1 MATNYN
7 PRIVTDGLVLALDAG
22 NTKSYPGS
30 GTTWTDLSGNGNH
43 FTLYNSPSF
52 LNGYINFDG
61 TNQYARSSS
70 TLDLSSFNSVTVE
83 IGMRVNTT
91 VTPSGMAFEHSS
103 NWNTQ
108 AMGFGLVPNSTGFLT
123 YVSNSNHTNQINGFG
138 VLNYTGINGTNIV
151 IHTNIW
157 SKVSDITG
165 RIAYINAVQRNSA
178 ATSNYSNFRNDFFYI
193 SSRAGTSVWAN
204 HRVYFLRIYGRKLT
218 ALEILQNYNATK
230 ERYGI

>member
-1 MATNYN
+1 MSNKYG
-7 PRIVTDGLVLALDAG
+7 PKIVTDGLVLCLDAAYK
-22 NTKSYPGS
+22 KSYPGS
-30 GTTWTDLSGNGNH
+30 GTTWYDSSGYDNH
-43 FTLYNSPSF
+43 FTLYNNPSF

-91 VTPSGMAFEHSS
+91 VSPSGMAFEHSS

-108 AMGFGLVPNSTGFLT
+108 SMGFGLVPNGDGQTT
-123 YVSNSNHTNQINGFG
+123 YVLDSNHTKQSSGVG
-138 VLNYTGINGTNIV
+138 VLNYNGINGTDIV
-151 IHTNIW
+151 VHTNTW
-157 SKVSDITG
+157 SKVSDSTG

-178 ATSNYSNFRNDFFYI
+178 ATSAYSNFRNDFFYV
-193 SSRAGTSVWAN
+193 SSRAGASVWAN

-218 ALEILQNYNATK
+218 ASEIQQNFNAT
-230 ERYGI
+230 RSRFGI